1 MNTSTRARTS
11 SSSAHP
17 FLQAGKSRCHR
28 PHSRTI
34 HYSKVSGLRR
44 KTSDVERWL
53 VHRKQVAPTASK
65 RFGLLAG
72 RR

>member
-1 MNTSTRARTS
+1 MKRSIRARTS
-11 SSSAHP
+11 PSSAHP
-17 FLQAGKSRCHR
+17 FLKAGKSRYHS
-28 PHSRTI
+28 HSRTI
-34 HYSKVSGLRR
+34 HYSKVGGLRR

-53 VHRKQVAPTASK
+53 VDRRQVAPTASK

>member
-1 MNTSTRARTS
+1 MNRSTRARIS
-11 SSSAHP
+11 SSNAHP
-17 FLQAGKSRCHR
+17 SLKAGKSRCHY

-34 HYSKVSGLRR
+34 HYSKVGGLRR
-44 KTSDVERWL
+44 KASDVERWL
-53 VHRKQVAPTASK
+53 VDRKQVVPTASR

>member
-1 MNTSTRARTS
+1 MKTRPRARTS

-17 FLQAGKSRCHR
+17 FLKAGKNRCH

-34 HYSKVSGLRR
+34 HYSKVGGLRR
-44 KTSDVERWL
+44 KASDVERWL
-53 VHRKQVAPTASK
+53 VDCRQVAPTASQ

-72 RR
+72 GR